1 MRIINLKNGLS
12 PGERFLKMSTF
23 RHLRS
28 LGEKLAQYRRGEV
41 DSVTRIFWNL
51 GYEVVVRKAIDIS
64 SKNDFV
70 LDLGCGTGSYLIAL
84 SKGGRRCYGIDPL
97 RDVSLTSAKGR
108 GIEENVS
115 VFLCQGVGEF
125 LPFRSSAFDVVL
137 CVSTLQHVG
146 DQRMTL
152 REVRRVLKDKG
163 LLLISVPTIKN
174 ISTLFREVE
183 TPSYFTMGFD
193 IRGFEKILVEGGF
206 RILGIRG
213 LGFFPPSTHKLL
225 CVYHRFFGEKLTRKM
240 VELLD
245 VFARVW
251 LSAASSLIALCK
263 KGG

>member
-23 RHLRS
+23 RHLRF
-28 LGEKLAQYRRGEV
+28 LTRKLAEYRRGEV
-41 DSVTRIFWNL
+41 DSVTRISWNL
-51 GYEVVVRKAIDIS
+51 GYEVIVRKAIDIS
-64 SKNDFV
+64 SRNDFV
-70 LDLGCGTGSYLIAL
+70 LDVGCGTGSYLIAL

-97 RDVSLTSAKGR
+97 RDVSLKSAKGR
-108 GIEENVS
+108 AVEENVS
-115 VFLCQGVGEF
+115 VFLCQGAGEF
-125 LPFRSSAFDVVL
+125 LPFQSSVFDVIL
-137 CVSTLQHVG
+137 CISTLQHVG

-183 TPSYFTMGFD
+183 TPCYFTMGFD

-213 LGFFPPSTHKLL
+213 SGFFPPSTHKLL
-225 CVYHRFFGEKLTRKM
+225 YVYHRFFGEKLTRKM